1 MTNRLERYAAA
12 RNMTPKQAL
21 KKLFA
26 GGRKLEAVAAELHM
40 SYSCLWLYV
49 RRYGHNWQRYKSFVY
64 NGKRQTMVAHC
75 RDLGISHS
83 AVIQMGLRRG
93 LKQARLLT
101 AFMQNRPAIVTQH
114 AIDMINGLTAVHGK
128 TAVARV
134 GGVSYDMMR
143 DMCAGRLKTVRRV
156 YAKRF
161 ADNLDINLE
170 HTPCQNSTTS

>member
-49 RRYGHNWQRYKSFVY
+49 RRYGHNWHRYKSFVY

-83 AVIQMGLRRG
+83 AVIQMGLRHG

-101 AFMQNRPAIVTQH
+101 AFMQNRPAVVTQH
-114 AIDMINGLTAVHGK
+114 AIDMINGLTAVHGCP
-128 TAVARV
+128 TVARTV
-134 GGVSYDMMR
+134 GVSREMIR
-143 DMCAGRLKTVRRV
+143 DLAAGKTKTVRRALAQLFV
-156 YAKRF
+156 V
-161 ADNLDINLE
+161 NLDVDLE
-170 HTPCQNSTTS
+170 QQS

>member
-1 MTNRLERYAAA
+1 MNRLERYAAA
-12 RNMTPKQAL
+12 RGMTPKQAL
-21 KKLFA
+21 EKLFS
-26 GGRKLEAVAAELHM
+26 GGQKLEAVAAELHM
-40 SYSCLWLYV
+40 SYSCLWQYV
-49 RRYGHNWQRYKSFVY
+49 RRYSVDWHSCKSFVY

-83 AVIQMGLRRG
+83 AVIQMGLRHG

-101 AFMQNRPAIVTQH
+101 AFMQNRPAVVTQH

-134 GGVSYDMMR
+134 VGVSYDMMR

-161 ADNLDINLE
+161 ADNLDIDLE
-170 HTPCQNSTTS
+170 HTPCQKTTTQ